1 VLFNNVTNLKKYDG
15 FGRGT
20 HEVTE
25 DNVTFWGILP
35 QVTIS
40 SADAS
45 EVILILVSDNRLA
58 QVFPPSCTINGFR
71 AFIYF
76 DKANFN
82 LPENAAVR
90 IVTRKPTTTSLIN
103 LNSEQVDVEKF
114 LRDGRVYIRVGESL
128 YNMDGVKVE

>member
-1 VLFNNVTNLKKYDG
+1 MLFNNVTNLKKYNG
-15 FGRGT
+15 FGVGT
-20 HEVTE
+20 HEVTK

-76 DKANFN
+76 DKANF
-82 LPENAAVR
+82 PENAAVR
-90 IVTRKPTTTSLIN
+90 IVTRKPTPTSVIN
-103 LNSEQVDVEKF
+103 LNGEQVDVEKF
-114 LRDGRVYIRVGESL
+114 LRDGRVYIRMGETL
-128 YNMDGVKVE
+128 YSIDGVKVE